1 MNKSSDDLSLK
12 FTLNE
17 QVVRRLVRPDD
28 LSIVLFENNHS
39 NETILWKYLIT
50 NALSRFPKVWRVG
63 FMGQNSHTENVD
75 MFLRVFKEALEVV
88 QGRTKSHLW

>member
-1 MNKSSDDLSLK
+1 MNKSSDDLSVQMICQSSCVK
-12 FTLNE
+12 TTT
-17 QVVRRLVRPDD
+17 QMK
-28 LSIVLFENNHS
+28 
-39 NETILWKYLIT
+39 TILWKYLIT
-50 NALSRFPKVWRVG
+50 NALSRIPKVLRVG